1 MTSNISI
8 ELDCAKAILKTYQQ
22 VNDTSYAQ
30 RKHSRTHRSK
40 TEPAIATKPN
50 KAKAKT
56 LEFELTELQQ
66 KYSILL
72 NELNSKEEML
82 ARLNRQLQDR
92 TTHLEQL
99 QEDFEN
105 VIYQFNHKL
114 TQSTPSINA
123 FE

>member
-30 RKHSRTHRSK
+30 RKNKSHCSKIESK
-40 TEPAIATKPN
+40 TISKPN
-50 KAKAKT
+50 KVKAKE
-56 LEFELTELQQ
+56 LEVELTELQQ

-105 VIYQFNHKL
+105 AIYQFNHKL
-114 TQSTPSINA
+114 TQTQNMNA